1 MKRGWAIRCS
11 VLCGLWVLVM
21 QLGSAAA
28 ADKNA
33 KYFQE
38 KFDHWS
44 KVIADLKEADV
55 SEGATQDIEMI
66 RTWLGQSQA
75 YLASEKLTDIEPIL
89 KKIEAQAEYIRAKVN
104 RMAAED
110 AADESEALASSSQE
124 QAQKAKQAADKAVA
138 HMKQLEAKGL

>member
-1 MKRGWAIRCS
+1 
-11 VLCGLWVLVM
+11 M

-124 QAQKAKQAADKAVA
+124 QAQKAKQAADQAVA